1 MYLDGKKSWIF
12 HSNSFY
18 YSIPSLINCHASFFP
33 IFVSEENKTN

>member
-18 YSIPSLINCHASFFP
+18 YSIPSLINCHASSFP
-33 IFVSEENKTN
+33 IFVSEERG